1 MLTAAFVILSIAILL
16 GCLLAILYLRT
27 EGAAAPWPLA
37 ALHGSIAIA
46 GLFCLA
52 LALQGPVRG
61 AEQGTA
67 DFGIYAVT
75 LIGTAAL
82 IGVLLFVSHILK
94 RKIPGLLVGVHAT
107 LAIGGLAI
115 LAAYIFVG

>member
-1 MLTAAFVILSIAILL
+1 MLIAAFAILAIAVLL

-37 ALHGSIAIA
+37 ALHGLVAVV
-46 GLFCLA
+46 GFFCFA
-52 LALQGPVRG
+52 LALRSPLRG

-67 DFGIYAVT
+67 DFGIFAVT

-82 IGVLLFVSHILK
+82 IGALSLVAHLLK
-94 RKIPGLLVGVHAT
+94 RRIPGILIGIHAT
-107 LAIGGLAI
+107 LAVGGFAI
-115 LAAYIFVG
+115 LATYVFVG